1 MPHTGTSNGYIV
13 VKIISSCGSKVNL
26 SHLVE
31 LEDNAANTP
40 DIARLAPAQLQDDLG
55 RPVVSG
61 GHNTAVVLPVERGR
75 AEVDELHSRISH
87 PSDVPLIRRAVLAVP
102 VVAHKQNVFWLQVGV
117 SQMIFMEKLETDLEL
132 ITLELYSHTEREVWL
147 WAYPSRV
154 VYNYNCIL

>member
-75 AEVDELHSRISH
+75 AEVDELHSRVSH

-117 SQMIFMEKLETDLEL
+117 SQMIFVEKLETDLEL
-132 ITLELYSHTEREVWL
+132 
-147 WAYPSRV
+147 
-154 VYNYNCIL
+154 

>member
-61 GHNTAVVLPVERGR
+61 GHNTAVVLPVESGR
-75 AEVDELHSRISH
+75 AEVDELHSRVSH
-87 PSDVPLIRRAVLAVP
+87 PSDVPLIGGAVLAVP
-102 VVAHKQNVFWLQVGV
+102 VLAHEQNVFRLQVSV
-117 SQMIFMEKLETDLEL
+117 SQMVFVEKLQTDLEL
-132 ITLELYSHTEREVWL
+132 IINH
-147 WAYPSRV
+147 
-154 VYNYNCIL
+154 NCIVRPH

>member
-75 AEVDELHSRISH
+75 AEVDELHSRVSH
-87 PSDVPLIRRAVLAVP
+87 PSDVPLIGGAVFAVP
-102 VVAHKQNVFWLQVGV
+102 VVADEQNVFRLQVSV
-117 SQMIFMEKLETDLEL
+117 SQMVFVEKLQTDLGL
-132 ITLELYSHTEREVWL
+132 IINH
-147 WAYPSRV
+147 
-154 VYNYNCIL
+154 NCIVWPH